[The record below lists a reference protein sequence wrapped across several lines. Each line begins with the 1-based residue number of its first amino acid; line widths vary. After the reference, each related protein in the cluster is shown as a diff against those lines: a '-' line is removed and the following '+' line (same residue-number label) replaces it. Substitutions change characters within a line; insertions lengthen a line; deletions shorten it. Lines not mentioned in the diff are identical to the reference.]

1 MRGLL
6 LVLLLLAGGWWG
18 ALQRVHDAN
27 QALRLGAGAYARR
40 DYAAA
45 AAAYARARALGAH
58 DESVLLNLG
67 HAYARLGRTTEA
79 RQAYGGLLQSAS
91 LEVRSVARQQLAVL
105 AATEGNY
112 PQATT
117 LLRQAL
123 LDNPRN
129 TAARY
134 NYELLRLYHGRR
146 NDPQLPPPPP
156 PPAERQPQ
164 PGGSDQQSGETQP
177 GQAPP
182 QPAPASGN
190 QGTGQGSKAGN
201 LGGNT
206 NRETAQGNSP
216 GNTRGLDTSAEG
228 TDAGNRNGAAS
239 GEAANP
245 NDNRVITRQRLAP
258 LNLNEAQA
266 RQLLDAL
273 QAAEQQYLQQIPHK
287 GTQRPD
293 PRKPAW

>member
-6 LVLLLLAGGWWG
+6 LILLVLGGGWWS
-18 ALQRVHDAN
+18 ALQRVHNANDAM
-27 QALRLGAGAYARR
+27 RLGASAYAQR
-40 DYAAA
+40 DYATA
-45 AAAYARARALGAH
+45 AAAYARARGLGVT
-58 DESVLLNLG
+58 DEGVLLNLG
-67 HAYARLGRTTEA
+67 HAYARLGRQPEA
-79 RQAYGGLLQSAS
+79 RQAYGSLLQSAVP
-91 LEVRSVARQQLAVL
+91 EVRSVARQQLAVL
-105 AATEGNY
+105 AAADGNY
-112 PQATT
+112 AQATA

-134 NYELLRLYHGRR
+134 NYELLRPYQGRR
-146 NDPQLPPPPP
+146 NEPNLPP

-164 PGGSDQQSGETQP
+164 PGGAGEQSADTQP
-177 GQAPP
+177 AQAPP
-182 QPAPASGN
+182 QAAPASGN
-190 QGTGQGSKAGN
+190 QATGQGSQTGN

-206 NRETAQGNSP
+206 NRATAQGNNP
-216 GNTRGLDTSAEG
+216 GSTQGLDTNANDTGGPPNNSG
-228 TDAGNRNGAAS
+228 TS

-245 NDNRVITRQRLAP
+245 TDNRVITRQRLAP

-273 QAAEQQYLQQIPHK
+273 QAAEQQYLQQLPHK
-287 GTQRPD
+287 ATQRPD